1 MSNQSKM
8 SCDYQPSSIVTCPPR
23 YITLTGGSGIVDQPN
38 GTLAVKH
45 STQGNRVY
53 VRFARYVGMRDFAVT
68 RAFFGFCLTYFTF
81 VPVSAWWSV

>member
-8 SCDYQPSSIVTCPPR
+8 SCDYQLVSITTCPRR

-45 STQGNRVY
+45 STLGNRAY
-53 VRFARYVGMRDFAVT
+53 VRFEQNVGKRDLRW
-68 RAFFGFCLTYFTF
+68 RAPSSHF
-81 VPVSAWWSV
+81 V